1 LPFPLDSRIT
11 FLLFGLVWLVPIGLV
26 RQLQEE
32 DVTEMSKGDT
42 LTEMSKFDTLAEA
55 NAISAQRTV
64 EV

>member
-1 LPFPLDSRIT
+1 
-11 FLLFGLVWLVPIGLV
+11 LLLALVWLVPIGFV